1 MPKQCDM
8 LEWPEE
14 LKEDC
19 QEIVKEIH
27 KELESCQPLTVVGV
41 ALFMI
46 NNRINTEQIPYSLRF
61 AQYKKSEQ
69 DIAEVVGKGLAN
81 IKEKCERIKIS
92 DIHLLPEKW
101 LNKND

>member
-1 MPKQCDM
+1 MKLVNQKTYKLQKRSFKKYLKNGLETTKNAESLMPKQCDM

-27 KELESCQPLTVVGV
+27 NELEACQPLTVVGV

-46 NNRINTEQIPYSLRF
+46 NNRINTEQILYALRF
-61 AQYKKSEQ
+61 AQ
-69 DIAEVVGKGLAN
+69 
-81 IKEKCERIKIS
+81 
-92 DIHLLPEKW
+92 
-101 LNKND
+101 